1 MGYKERLDKLQR
13 MNLSKDKANIFKQ
26 YFKHSPEVRGK
37 CLRVTESDISVA
49 RQVIY
54 SQTNK
59 TWELRLDDILAFFAQ
74 RSLIRKSRRNA
85 AQVDVLVNKDDWE
98 NLGKIADEDGTTFPH
113 TPATN
118 RMRRKHAARRL
129 VIVEALED
137 FAKDAVDLDP
147 THEVQGIKFF
157 DFYKAFQYYCVINSK
172 KHASLEEARQAYEH
186 CRTFAGYPEDFGR
199 LQGVT
204 VRDKFLVG

>member
-1 MGYKERLDKLQR
+1 MGYKERLDTLQK

-37 CLRVTESDISVA
+37 CLRVTESDISTA

-59 TWELRLDDILAFFAQ
+59 TWELRLNDILAFFAQ
-74 RSLIRKSRRNA
+74 QACIRKSRRNA
-85 AQVDVLVNKDDWE
+85 AQVDIIVNKDDWE
-98 NLGKIADEDGTTFPH
+98 NLGKIADEEGVVFPH
-113 TPATN
+113 TPATKL
-118 RMRRKHAARRL
+118 MRRKHAARRL
-129 VIVEALED
+129 VIIEALED

-147 THEVQGIKFF
+147 THETRGIKLF
-157 DFYKAFQYYCVINSK
+157 DFYRAFQYYCVINSK
-172 KHASLEEARQAYEH
+172 KHASYEDAREAYEN
-186 CRTFAGYPEDFGR
+186 CRAFAGYPENQGR